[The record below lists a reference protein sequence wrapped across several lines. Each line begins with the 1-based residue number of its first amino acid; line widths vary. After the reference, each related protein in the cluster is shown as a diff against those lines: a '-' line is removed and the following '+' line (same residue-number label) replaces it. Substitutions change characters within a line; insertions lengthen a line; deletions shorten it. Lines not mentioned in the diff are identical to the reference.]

1 MIWQRPAAA
10 KKIPN
15 ATVPQPKFVNLKL
28 LNCYN
33 NAAIKNH
40 LPLIYIYIW
49 HIIIW
54 YQYFL
59 DTSTTTSNSSPS
71 ISALVMR
78 SWSRVQWSK
87 SRKGSLQQVRCPSER
102 SAASMRV
109 EYLIAVE
116 SIQPTWW
123 WPTHFFGEILPCSSE
138 MIKIYVSKTTWST
151 TSIFGSVSS
160 FLTGHWPHLLMFL
173 NVLDGFFHKFEPGLG
188 LSPALKDV
196 ENRLNVNRGFPERPV
211 TPQHSN
217 TPNLSK
223 G

>member
-40 LPLIYIYIW
+40 LPLI
-49 HIIIW
+49 
-54 YQYFL
+54 L
-59 DTSTTTSNSSPS
+59 DTSTTTSNSLS

-78 SWSRVQWSK
+78 SWRGSSCTIQVTQGKFAAGPLSIRKVGSINACWVFDRGTWIHPANLVMTSIFLAKFCHFLQRWSK
-87 SRKGSLQQVRCPSER
+87 
-102 SAASMRV
+102 
-109 EYLIAVE
+109 YN
-116 SIQPTWW
+116 
-123 WPTHFFGEILPCSSE
+123 
-138 MIKIYVSKTTWST
+138 VSKTTWST
-151 TSIFGSVSS
+151 TSIFASVSS

-173 NVLDGFFHKFEPGLG
+173 NVLDGFFHRFEPGLG
-188 LSPALKDV
+188 EPSPALKDV

-211 TPQHSN
+211 TPHHSN

>member
-1 MIWQRPAAA
+1 MLLLRIIFSLSWTHPQQLPT
-10 KKIPN
+10 PN
-15 ATVPQPKFVNLKL
+15 KYLWTGHEILE
-28 LNCYN
+28 
-33 NAAIKNH
+33 
-40 LPLIYIYIW
+40 
-49 HIIIW
+49 
-54 YQYFL
+54 
-59 DTSTTTSNSSPS
+59 SSPS
-71 ISALVMR
+71 KL
-78 SWSRVQWSK
+78 
-87 SRKGSLQQVRCPSER
+87 RKGSLQQVRCPSER

-109 EYLIAVE
+109 EYLIAVLE

-123 WPTHFFGEILPCSSE
+123 WPTHFFGEILPFSSE

-151 TSIFGSVSS
+151 TLIFGSVSS

>member
-40 LPLIYIYIW
+40 LPLI
-49 HIIIW
+49 
-54 YQYFL
+54 L
-59 DTSTTTSNSSPS
+59 DTSTTTSNSLS

-78 SWSRVQWSK
+78 SWSRVHHPSHAREVCSRSVVHQKGRQHQCVLSIWS
-87 SRKGSLQQVRCPSER
+87 RYLNPS
-102 SAASMRV
+102 S
-109 EYLIAVE
+109 
-116 SIQPTWW
+116 QPGDDF
-123 WPTHFFGEILPCSSE
+123 HFFANFAFSSE

-173 NVLDGFFHKFEPGLG
+173 NVLDGFC
-188 LSPALKDV
+188 S
-196 ENRLNVNRGFPERPV
+196 
-211 TPQHSN
+211 
-217 TPNLSK
+217 
-223 G
+223 

>member
-40 LPLIYIYIW
+40 LPLIYIYDILLLL
-49 HIIIW
+49 W

-59 DTSTTTSNSSPS
+59 DTSTTTSNSKQVSLWSWDLGEFNDPS
-71 ISALVMR
+71 HAREVCSR
-78 SWSRVQWSK
+78 SVVHQKGRQHQCVLSIWSR
-87 SRKGSLQQVRCPSER
+87 LNPS
-102 SAASMRV
+102 S
-109 EYLIAVE
+109 
-116 SIQPTWW
+116 QPGDDQ
-123 WPTHFFGEILPCSSE
+123 PIFLAKLLPFSSE